1 MCETGKLSMRL
12 TALRE
17 FGGSL
22 ISLYDS
28 HRLDSG
34 WQSRRARRSCRK
46 DFRCNSKR
54 DYKPWQ
60 RSACNA

>member
-1 MCETGKLSMRL
+1 MCKTGMLSMRL

-17 FGGSL
+17 FGGPL
-22 ISLYDS
+22 LNLYDS
-28 HRLDSG
+28 RRFDSG
-34 WQSRRARRSCRK
+34 WQSRTHSGSKCRK

-60 RSACNA
+60 RQ